1 MHIHLW
7 LWPDAD
13 LIASPRLG
21 CFSDGAL
28 TCREFLDMTIW
39 HQNVAFFL
47 SPYTANSALCGRTG
61 V

>member
-1 MHIHLW
+1 M

-13 LIASPRLG
+13 LIASLRLG